1 MKTLLEAMHNLK
13 EAKPS
18 ILKKSGNRTKNIH
31 YGAENQPAWSEY
43 AVPFDYTLSAGDYEG
58 YITDKKGNR
67 YIVTASYDEKDTGN
81 IAGGTMYYYV
91 YIAYGQH
98 KITLSS
104 YTAVLSYNTGAGGR
118 LINDL
123 KEGMY
128 LEDYLQKNISE
139 VDSVSNIDEWISQ
152 KRSDNAGFKSWEYPR
167 EWIKENIIGENNDY
181 DERTSLDKRVD
192 KKNKKDFVTLWDGIP
207 VYIENNEVKIA
218 NDLNKTKYRYTGQ
231 KGYSAYAKTDD
242 YVTVKKGS
250 VLLLDDKTKQRIFN
264 RVTTSGEYDF
274 EITLND
280 LSGAIFIL
288 DELYTVFEINKDK
301 LKPVYREFK
310 DMQTVTVDYSSK
322 SPENKISKLIKEAG
336 MEVERDTSI
345 RKLYKDIQANMM
357 QKEKRGV
364 KDSTVEIVYDYKK
377 HEYRAQADD
386 GYHGKAWVQ
395 FPKDLRQ
402 DGKRYKVDEL
412 IWTGK
417 NYRIKGTPKEI

>member
-1 MKTLLEAMHNLK
+1 
-13 EAKPS
+13 
-18 ILKKSGNRTKNIH
+18 
-31 YGAENQPAWSEY
+31 
-43 AVPFDYTLSAGDYEG
+43 
-58 YITDKKGNR
+58 
-67 YIVTASYDEKDTGN
+67 
-81 IAGGTMYYYV
+81 MYYYV

-139 VDSVSNIDEWISQ
+139 VDSVSNIDEWVSQ

-167 EWIKENIIGENNDY
+167 EWVKENIIGENNDY

-264 RVTTSGEYDF
+264 RITTSGEYDF

-310 DMQTVTVDYSSK
+310 DMQTVTVDYSPK